1 MKGIPDDL
9 AHVLDRML
17 KKRVADRPQS
27 AQEVLNELA
36 DQPLVAVT
44 IAGADDDNA
53 SPDGGPAALAPAVVR
68 TLASQSPRELPP
80 QTSPATAPVD
90 RPAAEKKLARPTKPA
105 AVAGKAAAKRFSK
118 EWWNQQLG
126 KPYVLYPLCAVI
138 LLGALWYS
146 FFRKTGGAVD
156 PITGNVAVTF
166 DVQPDSNGLEIIEAE
181 KPVAPNADGT
191 FPLAPGHHAVTFR
204 KDGFKPVTK
213 EFDVSADAHQFAL
226 KLEPAPPAPKTVDV
240 VISVSPA
247 DSQLK
252 VNGTPQT
259 LVEGAYTHK
268 LPEGQKLE
276 LAASHDGYA
285 SASQSFSAD
294 DVAKLGNKVSIE
306 LEAEKPPRVRCRR
319 RSSPSRVRRSITDLN
334 LPVRALSATF
344 GDAEPLEFALVKP
357 GTYKFGAPTDGRRPN
372 ELADRTVKI
381 EQPFYIAINEVTNA
395 QYQKFFDAEGESR
408 AGTDWQKSASK
419 WAELAKVD
427 STKNHLPVT
436 KVSPEQAQA
445 FCVWVGGRLPTEI
458 EWESAVRG
466 PQDRGF
472 PFPWGGD
479 AVTRERSQIF
489 HGDPI
494 GKGFGPV
501 PVEKLTA
508 GANGLGLVNALG
520 NAAEICQ
527 DSEKPGAYILRG
539 CSFQTANMDDIRVT
553 WRGRLNARGD
563 EDAGIRVVIPLIET
577 ITRSPKPSAPVAKN
591 ATNSTKAKELK
602 SVTSAAS
609 NDSDFD
615 LETAFQF

>member
-1 MKGIPDDL
+1 M
-9 AHVLDRML
+9 
-17 KKRVADRPQS
+17 
-27 AQEVLNELA
+27 
-36 DQPLVAVT
+36 
-44 IAGADDDNA
+44 
-53 SPDGGPAALAPAVVR
+53 
-68 TLASQSPRELPP
+68 
-80 QTSPATAPVD
+80 
-90 RPAAEKKLARPTKPA
+90 
-105 AVAGKAAAKRFSK
+105 
-118 EWWNQQLG
+118 
-126 KPYVLYPLCAVI
+126 
-138 LLGALWYS
+138 
-146 FFRKTGGAVD
+146 
-156 PITGNVAVTF
+156 
-166 DVQPDSNGLEIIEAE
+166 
-181 KPVAPNADGT
+181 
-191 FPLAPGHHAVTFR
+191 
-204 KDGFKPVTK
+204 
-213 EFDVSADAHQFAL
+213 
-226 KLEPAPPAPKTVDV
+226 
-240 VISVSPA
+240 
-247 DSQLK
+247 
-252 VNGTPQT
+252 
-259 LVEGAYTHK
+259 
-268 LPEGQKLE
+268 
-276 LAASHDGYA
+276 
-285 SASQSFSAD
+285 
-294 DVAKLGNKVSIE
+294 
-306 LEAEKPPRVRCRR
+306 
-319 RSSPSRVRRSITDLN
+319 
-334 LPVRALSATF
+334 
-344 GDAEPLEFALVKP
+344 
-357 GTYKFGAPTDGRRPN
+357 
-372 ELADRTVKI
+372 KI

-408 AGTDWQKSASK
+408 AGSDWQKSASK

-563 EDAGIRVVIPLIET
+563 EDAGIRVVIPLIQT